1 MGFRGRTAQWSHRA
15 HWGALWGVGA
25 VGWALAAR
33 QHMNVGTTHALNHG
47 LSLEPC
53 SGFRCIRIY
62 THKCQA
68 GAWFAGGH
76 LAKRRRHC
84 LDPRHRRAAP
94 RFGRGSSEIQL
105 STKYDRRLAATSALG
120 CLRNSAKYKILSA
133 LSCNF
138 CSLLA
143 SLHKA
148 PQNRVSAD
156 PLSFGTLAQGPC

>member
-15 HWGALWGVGA
+15 HWGVLWGVGA

-53 SGFRCIRIY
+53 SGFRCIHIY

-94 RFGRGSSEIQL
+94 RFGRGSSETQL
-105 STKYDRRLAATSALG
+105 STKYYRRLAATSALG
-120 CLRNSAKYKILSA
+120 CLRNSTKCKILSA
-133 LSCNF
+133 PKLQ
-138 CSLLA
+138 LL
-143 SLHKA
+143 L
-148 PQNRVSAD
+148 PVGI
-156 PLSFGTLAQGPC
+156 PAQGPPKQGLC